1 MLWFVGLGISG
12 TQSIPI
18 EVVKIIQKADFV
30 YLEAF
35 TSPISKQ
42 HEDEIKNMVNGSFK
56 IAKRWLVEDG
66 QEILKTSKSSTVV
79 LLSYGDPYVAT
90 THIELRTRAKLEN
103 IETNT
108 IHSASAITSMIGEA
122 GLQLYKVGRVVTI
135 MNEKKSTITPYTTIF
150 KNLTQGLHSV
160 LLLEYNHDKNYFL
173 DPKDAISNLLD
184 VEKEQKRNVLN
195 NDTFAIIAS
204 RIGFE
209 TQKIIS
215 GKFSNLLKVDFGEP
229 PHSIIIT
236 GKLHFTESD
245 AINVLT
251 ECLDKPSDNSTRI
264 KSTSVQMIEKYVPM
278 VRKALEEIRPLYNDS
293 KEFQEVFENAELYIN
308 DAENFL
314 KQGKDE
320 NAVLSIGYA
329 DGVPRNLSGKI
340 NVIYKNTLYPQVG
353 SITMDQM
360 MVDITGSNEIK
371 VGSTMVLL
379 GSDGDKIISP
389 LEWARKSNTIPWEI
403 LCSFKNRLP
412 RVQVD

>member
-12 TQSIPI
+12 TRSIPI

-30 YLEAF
+30 YLESF
-35 TSPISKQ
+35 TSPIYKQ
-42 HEDEIKNMVNGSFK
+42 QEEEIKNMVNGSFK

-66 QEILKTSKSSTVV
+66 QEILKASKSSTVV

-90 THIELRTRAKLEN
+90 THIELRTRAKLEK

-122 GLQLYKVGRVVTI
+122 GLQFYKVGRIVTI
-135 MNEKKSTITPYTTIF
+135 MNEKKSVITPYTSIF
-150 KNLTQGLHSV
+150 KNLIQGLHSV
-160 LLLEYNHDKNYFL
+160 ILLEYNQDENYFL
-173 DPKDAISNLLD
+173 DPKDAISSLMD
-184 VEKEQKRNVLN
+184 VEKEQKRNVVN
-195 NDTFAIIAS
+195 NDTFAIVAS

-209 TQKIIS
+209 TQKITS

-251 ECLDKPSDNSTRI
+251 ECLDKPSDNSNRI
-264 KSTSVQMIEKYVPM
+264 KSISIQMIERYVPM
-278 VRKALEEIRPLYNDS
+278 VREALEEIKPLYNDS
-293 KEFQEVFENAELYIN
+293 KEFQVVFQNAELYIN

-329 DGVPRNLSGKI
+329 DGL
-340 NVIYKNTLYPQVG
+340 
-353 SITMDQM
+353 
-360 MVDITGSNEIK
+360 VDALRMAKGIDPK
-371 VGSTMVLL
+371 M
-379 GSDGDKIISP
+379 
-389 LEWARKSNTIPWEI
+389 
-403 LCSFKNRLP
+403 
-412 RVQVD
+412 

>member
-12 TQSIPI
+12 TKSIPI
-18 EVVKIIQKADFV
+18 EVEKIIQEADFV

-35 TSPISKQ
+35 TSPISQ
-42 HEDEIKNMVNGSFK
+42 IREDKIKNIVNGGFK

-66 QEILKTSKSSTVV
+66 QEILKTAKSSTVV

-90 THIELRTRAKLEN
+90 THIELRTRAELEK
-103 IETNT
+103 IETKT

-122 GLQLYKVGRVVTI
+122 GLQFYKIGRIMTI
-135 MNEKKSTITPYTTIF
+135 MNEKKSAMTPYNTIF
-150 KNLTQGLHSV
+150 KNLTDGLHSV
-160 LLLEYNHDKNYFL
+160 ILLEYNQDKNYFL
-173 DPKDAISNLLD
+173 DPKNAISNLLD
-184 VEKEQKRNVLN
+184 IEREQKRDVLTD
-195 NDTFAIIAS
+195 DTFAIVAS

-215 GKFSNLLKVDFGEP
+215 GKLGNLLKIDFGEP
-229 PHSIIIT
+229 PHSIIVT

-251 ECLDKPSDNSTRI
+251 KCLDKPSDNSSKI
-264 KSTSVQMIEKYVPM
+264 KNISVQMIEKYVPM

-320 NAVLSIGYA
+320 TAVLSIGYA
-329 DGVPRNLSGKI
+329 DGL
-340 NVIYKNTLYPQVG
+340 
-353 SITMDQM
+353 
-360 MVDITGSNEIK
+360 VDALRIAKGIDPK
-371 VGSTMVLL
+371 M
-379 GSDGDKIISP
+379 
-389 LEWARKSNTIPWEI
+389 
-403 LCSFKNRLP
+403 
-412 RVQVD
+412 

>member
-12 TQSIPI
+12 TRSIPI

-30 YLEAF
+30 YLESF
-35 TSPISKQ
+35 TSPIYKQ
-42 HEDEIKNMVNGSFK
+42 QEEEIKNIVSGSFK

-66 QEILKTSKSSTVV
+66 QEILKASKSSTVV
-79 LLSYGDPYVAT
+79 LLSYGDPYIAT
-90 THIELRTRAKLEN
+90 THIELRTRAKLEK

-122 GLQLYKVGRVVTI
+122 GLQFYKVGRIVTI
-135 MNEKKSTITPYTTIF
+135 MNEKKSIITPYTAIF
-150 KNLTQGLHSV
+150 KNLIQGLHSV
-160 LLLEYNHDKNYFL
+160 ILLEYNQDENYFL
-173 DPKDAISNLLD
+173 DPKDAISSLMD
-184 VEKEQKRNVLN
+184 VEKEQKRNVVN
-195 NDTFAIIAS
+195 NDTFAIVAS

-209 TQKIIS
+209 TQKITS

-251 ECLDKPSDNSTRI
+251 ECLDKPSDNSSKI

-278 VRKALEEIRPLYNDS
+278 VRKALEEIKPLYNDS

-329 DGVPRNLSGKI
+329 DGLVDALRIAKGIDPKI
-340 NVIYKNTLYPQVG
+340 
-353 SITMDQM
+353 
-360 MVDITGSNEIK
+360 
-371 VGSTMVLL
+371 
-379 GSDGDKIISP
+379 
-389 LEWARKSNTIPWEI
+389 
-403 LCSFKNRLP
+403 
-412 RVQVD
+412 

>member
-12 TQSIPI
+12 TRSIPI

-30 YLEAF
+30 YLESF
-35 TSPISKQ
+35 TSPIYKQ
-42 HEDEIKNMVNGSFK
+42 QEEEIKNIVSGSFK

-66 QEILKTSKSSTVV
+66 QEILKASKSSTVV
-79 LLSYGDPYVAT
+79 LLSYGDPYIAT
-90 THIELRTRAKLEN
+90 THIELRTRAKLEK

-122 GLQLYKVGRVVTI
+122 GLQFYKIGRIVTI
-135 MNEKKSTITPYTTIF
+135 MNEKKSVITPYTSIF
-150 KNLTQGLHSV
+150 KNLIQGLHSV
-160 LLLEYNHDKNYFL
+160 ILLEYNQDENYFL
-173 DPKDAISNLLD
+173 DPKDAISSLMD
-184 VEKEQKRNVLN
+184 VEKEQKRNVVN
-195 NDTFAIIAS
+195 NDTFAIVAS
-204 RIGFE
+204 RIGFK
-209 TQKIIS
+209 TQKITS

-278 VRKALEEIRPLYNDS
+278 VRKALEEIRPLYNDT

-329 DGVPRNLSGKI
+329 DGLVDALRMAKGIDPKI
-340 NVIYKNTLYPQVG
+340 
-353 SITMDQM
+353 
-360 MVDITGSNEIK
+360 
-371 VGSTMVLL
+371 
-379 GSDGDKIISP
+379 
-389 LEWARKSNTIPWEI
+389 
-403 LCSFKNRLP
+403 
-412 RVQVD
+412 

>member
-12 TQSIPI
+12 TRSIPI

-30 YLEAF
+30 YLESF
-35 TSPISKQ
+35 TSPIYKQ
-42 HEDEIKNMVNGSFK
+42 QEEEIKNMVNGSFK

-66 QEILKTSKSSTVV
+66 QEILKASKSSTVV

-108 IHSASAITSMIGEA
+108 IHSASAITSMTGEA
-122 GLQLYKVGRVVTI
+122 GLQFYKVGRMVTI
-135 MNEKKSTITPYTTIF
+135 MNEKKSTITPYTAIF
-150 KNLTQGLHSV
+150 KNLTQGLHSII
-160 LLLEYNHDKNYFL
+160 LLEYNHDENYFL

-184 VEKEQKRNVLN
+184 VEKEQKRNVVN
-195 NDTFAIIAS
+195 NDTFAIVAS

-209 TQKIIS
+209 TQKITS

-278 VRKALEEIRPLYNDS
+278 VRKALEEIRPLYNDT

-329 DGVPRNLSGKI
+329 DGLVDALRIAKGIDPKI
-340 NVIYKNTLYPQVG
+340 
-353 SITMDQM
+353 
-360 MVDITGSNEIK
+360 
-371 VGSTMVLL
+371 
-379 GSDGDKIISP
+379 
-389 LEWARKSNTIPWEI
+389 
-403 LCSFKNRLP
+403 
-412 RVQVD
+412 

>member
-12 TQSIPI
+12 TKSISI
-18 EVVKIIQKADFV
+18 EVEKMIQEADFV

-35 TSPISKQ
+35 TSPISQ
-42 HEDEIKNMVNGSFK
+42 THEEEIKKIVNGNFK

-66 QEILKTSKSSTVV
+66 QEILKAAKNSTVI

-108 IHSASAITSMIGEA
+108 IHSASAVTSMIGEA
-122 GLQLYKVGRVVTI
+122 GLQFYKVGRVVTI
-135 MNEKKSTITPYTTIF
+135 MNEKKSTITPYTNIF
-150 KNLTQGLHSV
+150 KNLTQGLHSII
-160 LLLEYNHDKNYFL
+160 LLEYNHDKKYFL
-173 DPKDAISNLLD
+173 DPKNAISDLLD
-184 VEKEQKRNVLN
+184 IENAQKKNALD

-215 GKFSNLLKVDFGEP
+215 GKFSNLFKTDFGEP
-229 PHSIIIT
+229 PHSIIIP

-251 ECLDKPSDNSTRI
+251 ECVDKPSDNSSKI
-264 KSTSVQMIEKYVPM
+264 KSTSVQMIERYVPM
-278 VRKALEEIRPLYNDS
+278 VRKALEEIKPLYNNS
-293 KEFQEVFENAELYIN
+293 KEFQEVFENAKLYID

-329 DGVPRNLSGKI
+329 DGL
-340 NVIYKNTLYPQVG
+340 
-353 SITMDQM
+353 
-360 MVDITGSNEIK
+360 VDALRMAKGIEPK
-371 VGSTMVLL
+371 M
-379 GSDGDKIISP
+379 
-389 LEWARKSNTIPWEI
+389 
-403 LCSFKNRLP
+403 
-412 RVQVD
+412 

>member
-30 YLEAF
+30 YLESF
-35 TSPISKQ
+35 TSPIYKQ
-42 HEDEIKNMVNGSFK
+42 QEEEIKNMVNGSFK

-66 QEILKTSKSSTVV
+66 QEILKASKSSTVV

-90 THIELRTRAKLEN
+90 THIELRTRAKLEK

-122 GLQLYKVGRVVTI
+122 GLQFYKVGRIVTI
-135 MNEKKSTITPYTTIF
+135 MNEKKSIITPYTSIF
-150 KNLTQGLHSV
+150 KNLIQGLHSV
-160 LLLEYNHDKNYFL
+160 ILLEYNQDENYFL

-184 VEKEQKRNVLN
+184 VEKEQKRNVVN
-195 NDTFAIIAS
+195 NDTFAIVAS
-204 RIGFE
+204 RIGFK
-209 TQKIIS
+209 TQKITS

-278 VRKALEEIRPLYNDS
+278 VRKALEEIRPLYNDT

-329 DGVPRNLSGKI
+329 DGLVDALRIAKGIDPKI
-340 NVIYKNTLYPQVG
+340 
-353 SITMDQM
+353 
-360 MVDITGSNEIK
+360 
-371 VGSTMVLL
+371 
-379 GSDGDKIISP
+379 
-389 LEWARKSNTIPWEI
+389 
-403 LCSFKNRLP
+403 
-412 RVQVD
+412 

>member
-12 TQSIPI
+12 TRSIPI
-18 EVVKIIQKADFV
+18 EVVKIIQEADFV

-66 QEILKTSKSSTVV
+66 QEILKTSKSSTAV

-108 IHSASAITSMIGEA
+108 IHSASAITSMVGEA
-122 GLQLYKVGRVVTI
+122 GLQFYKVGRMVTI
-135 MNEKKSTITPYTTIF
+135 MNEKKSTITPYTAIF
-150 KNLTQGLHSV
+150 KNLTQGLHSII
-160 LLLEYNHDKNYFL
+160 LLEYNHDENYFL

-184 VEKEQKRNVLN
+184 VEKEQKRNVVN
-195 NDTFAIIAS
+195 NDTFAIVAS

-278 VRKALEEIRPLYNDS
+278 VRKALEEIRPLYNDT

-329 DGVPRNLSGKI
+329 DGL
-340 NVIYKNTLYPQVG
+340 
-353 SITMDQM
+353 
-360 MVDITGSNEIK
+360 VDALRIAKGIDPK
-371 VGSTMVLL
+371 M
-379 GSDGDKIISP
+379 
-389 LEWARKSNTIPWEI
+389 
-403 LCSFKNRLP
+403 
-412 RVQVD
+412 

>member
-12 TQSIPI
+12 TRSIPI
-18 EVVKIIQKADFV
+18 EVVKIIQEADFV

-66 QEILKTSKSSTVV
+66 QEILKTSKSSTAV

-108 IHSASAITSMIGEA
+108 IHSASAITSMVGEA
-122 GLQLYKVGRVVTI
+122 GLQFYKVGRMVTI
-135 MNEKKSTITPYTTIF
+135 MNEKKSTITPYTAIF
-150 KNLTQGLHSV
+150 KNLTQGLHSII
-160 LLLEYNHDKNYFL
+160 LLEYNHDENYFL

-209 TQKIIS
+209 TQKIIA
-215 GKFSNLLKVDFGEP
+215 GKFSNLLKIDFGEP

-245 AINVLT
+245 AINVLI
-251 ECLDKPSDNSTRI
+251 ECLDKPSDNSDKI
-264 KSTSVQMIEKYVPM
+264 KSVSVQMIEKYVPM

-293 KEFQEVFENAELYIN
+293 KEFQEVFENAKLYID

-329 DGVPRNLSGKI
+329 DGLVDALRIAKGVDPKI
-340 NVIYKNTLYPQVG
+340 
-353 SITMDQM
+353 
-360 MVDITGSNEIK
+360 
-371 VGSTMVLL
+371 
-379 GSDGDKIISP
+379 
-389 LEWARKSNTIPWEI
+389 
-403 LCSFKNRLP
+403 
-412 RVQVD
+412 

>member
-30 YLEAF
+30 YLESF
-35 TSPISKQ
+35 TSPIYKQ
-42 HEDEIKNMVNGSFK
+42 QEEEIKNIVSGSFK

-66 QEILKTSKSSTVV
+66 QEILKASKSSTVV

-90 THIELRTRAKLEN
+90 THIELRTRAKLEK

-122 GLQLYKVGRVVTI
+122 GLQFYKVGRIVTI
-135 MNEKKSTITPYTTIF
+135 MNEKKSIITPYTAIF
-150 KNLTQGLHSV
+150 KNLIQGLHSV
-160 LLLEYNHDKNYFL
+160 ILLEYNQDENYFL
-173 DPKDAISNLLD
+173 DPKDAISSLLD
-184 VEKEQKRNVLN
+184 VEKEQKRNVVN
-195 NDTFAIIAS
+195 NDTFAIVAS

-251 ECLDKPSDNSTRI
+251 ECLDKPSDNSSRI
-264 KSTSVQMIEKYVPM
+264 KSISIQMIERYVPM
-278 VRKALEEIRPLYNDS
+278 VREALEEIKPLYNDS
-293 KEFQEVFENAELYIN
+293 KEFQVVFQNAELYIN

-329 DGVPRNLSGKI
+329 DGL
-340 NVIYKNTLYPQVG
+340 
-353 SITMDQM
+353 
-360 MVDITGSNEIK
+360 VDALRMAKGIDPK
-371 VGSTMVLL
+371 M
-379 GSDGDKIISP
+379 
-389 LEWARKSNTIPWEI
+389 
-403 LCSFKNRLP
+403 
-412 RVQVD
+412 

>member
-12 TQSIPI
+12 TKSISI
-18 EVVKIIQKADFV
+18 EVEKMIQEADFV

-35 TSPISKQ
+35 TSPISQ
-42 HEDEIKNMVNGSFK
+42 THEEEIKKIVNGNFK

-66 QEILKTSKSSTVV
+66 QEILKAAKNSTVI

-108 IHSASAITSMIGEA
+108 IHSASAVTSMIGEA
-122 GLQLYKVGRVVTI
+122 GLQFYKVGRVVTI
-135 MNEKKSTITPYTTIF
+135 MNEKKSTINPYTNIF
-150 KNLTQGLHSV
+150 KNLTQGLHSII
-160 LLLEYNHDKNYFL
+160 LLEYNHDKKYFL
-173 DPKDAISNLLD
+173 DPKNAILDLLD
-184 VEKEQKRNVLN
+184 IEKEQKRTVLSD
-195 NDTFAIIAS
+195 DTFAIIAS

-215 GKFSNLLKVDFGEP
+215 GKFSNLLKIDFGEP
-229 PHSIIIT
+229 PHSIIIP

-251 ECLDKPSDNSTRI
+251 ECLDKPSDNSARI
-264 KSTSVQMIEKYVPM
+264 KSISVQMIERYVPM
-278 VRKALEEIRPLYNDS
+278 VRKALEEIKPLYDES
-293 KEFQEVFENAELYIN
+293 KEFWEVFENAKLYID

-329 DGVPRNLSGKI
+329 DGLVDALRMAKGREPKI
-340 NVIYKNTLYPQVG
+340 
-353 SITMDQM
+353 
-360 MVDITGSNEIK
+360 
-371 VGSTMVLL
+371 
-379 GSDGDKIISP
+379 
-389 LEWARKSNTIPWEI
+389 
-403 LCSFKNRLP
+403 
-412 RVQVD
+412 

>member
-12 TQSIPI
+12 TRSIPI

-30 YLEAF
+30 YLESF
-35 TSPISKQ
+35 TSPIYKQ
-42 HEDEIKNMVNGSFK
+42 QEEEIKNIVSGSFK

-66 QEILKTSKSSTVV
+66 QEILKASKSSTVV

-108 IHSASAITSMIGEA
+108 IHSASAITSMTGEA
-122 GLQLYKVGRVVTI
+122 GLQFYKVGRMVTI
-135 MNEKKSTITPYTTIF
+135 MNEKKSTITPYTAIF
-150 KNLTQGLHSV
+150 KNLTQGLHSII
-160 LLLEYNHDKNYFL
+160 LLEYNHDENYFL

-184 VEKEQKRNVLN
+184 VEKEQKRNVVN
-195 NDTFAIIAS
+195 NDTFAIVAS

-209 TQKIIS
+209 TQKITS

-278 VRKALEEIRPLYNDS
+278 VRKALEEIRPLYNDT

-329 DGVPRNLSGKI
+329 DGL
-340 NVIYKNTLYPQVG
+340 
-353 SITMDQM
+353 
-360 MVDITGSNEIK
+360 VDALRIAKGIDPK
-371 VGSTMVLL
+371 M
-379 GSDGDKIISP
+379 
-389 LEWARKSNTIPWEI
+389 
-403 LCSFKNRLP
+403 
-412 RVQVD
+412 

>member
-12 TQSIPI
+12 TRSIPI
-18 EVVKIIQKADFV
+18 EVVKIIQEADFV

-66 QEILKTSKSSTVV
+66 QEILKTSKSSTAV

-108 IHSASAITSMIGEA
+108 IHSASAITSMVGEA
-122 GLQLYKVGRVVTI
+122 GLQFYKVGRMVTI
-135 MNEKKSTITPYTTIF
+135 MNEKKSTITPYTAIF
-150 KNLTQGLHSV
+150 KNLTQGLHSII
-160 LLLEYNHDKNYFL
+160 LLEYNHDENYFL

-184 VEKEQKRNVLN
+184 VENEQKRNVLN

-278 VRKALEEIRPLYNDS
+278 VRKALEEIIPLYNDS

-329 DGVPRNLSGKI
+329 DGLVDALRIAKGVDPKI
-340 NVIYKNTLYPQVG
+340 
-353 SITMDQM
+353 
-360 MVDITGSNEIK
+360 
-371 VGSTMVLL
+371 
-379 GSDGDKIISP
+379 
-389 LEWARKSNTIPWEI
+389 
-403 LCSFKNRLP
+403 
-412 RVQVD
+412 

>member
-12 TQSIPI
+12 TRSIPI
-18 EVVKIIQKADFV
+18 EVVKIIQEADFV

-122 GLQLYKVGRVVTI
+122 GLQFYKVGRMVTI
-135 MNEKKSTITPYTTIF
+135 MNEKKSTITPYTAIF
-150 KNLTQGLHSV
+150 KNLTQGLHSII
-160 LLLEYNHDKNYFL
+160 LLEYNHDENYFL

-184 VEKEQKRNVLN
+184 VEKEQKRSVLN
-195 NDTFAIIAS
+195 YDTFAIIAS
-204 RIGFE
+204 RIGFD

-251 ECLDKPSDNSTRI
+251 ECIDKSSDNSDGI
-264 KSTSVQMIEKYVPM
+264 KSISVQMIERYVPM
-278 VRKALEEIRPLYNDS
+278 VRKALEEIRQLYNNS
-293 KEFQEVFENAELYIN
+293 EEFQEVFENAELYIN

-329 DGVPRNLSGKI
+329 DGL
-340 NVIYKNTLYPQVG
+340 
-353 SITMDQM
+353 
-360 MVDITGSNEIK
+360 VDALRMAKGIDPK
-371 VGSTMVLL
+371 M
-379 GSDGDKIISP
+379 
-389 LEWARKSNTIPWEI
+389 
-403 LCSFKNRLP
+403 
-412 RVQVD
+412 

>member
-12 TQSIPI
+12 TKSIPI
-18 EVVKIIQKADFV
+18 EVVKIIQDADIV
-30 YLEAF
+30 YLEIF
-35 TSPISKQ
+35 TSPISQ
-42 HEDEIKNMVNGSFK
+42 MYEEEIKNMVTGRFK

-66 QEILKTSKSSTVV
+66 QEILNASKSSTVV
-79 LLSYGDPYVAT
+79 LLSYGDPYMAT
-90 THIELRTRAKLEN
+90 THIELRTRAELEN
-103 IETNT
+103 IETKT
-108 IHSASAITSMIGEA
+108 VHSASIITSMIGEA
-122 GLQLYKVGRVVTI
+122 GLQFYKVGRVVTI
-135 MNEKKSTITPYTTIF
+135 MNEKKSTITPYTAIN

-160 LLLEYNHDKNYFL
+160 ILLEYNHDKKYFL
-173 DPKDAISNLLD
+173 DPKNAISNLLD
-184 VEKEQKRNVLN
+184 IEKEQKKFILSD
-195 NDTFAIIAS
+195 DTFTIIAS

-229 PHSIIIT
+229 PHSIIIP

-251 ECLDKPSDNSTRI
+251 ECFDKPSDNSAGI

-278 VRKALEEIRPLYNDS
+278 VRRALEEIKPFYNES

-329 DGVPRNLSGKI
+329 DGLVDALRMAKGIEPKI
-340 NVIYKNTLYPQVG
+340 
-353 SITMDQM
+353 
-360 MVDITGSNEIK
+360 
-371 VGSTMVLL
+371 
-379 GSDGDKIISP
+379 
-389 LEWARKSNTIPWEI
+389 
-403 LCSFKNRLP
+403 
-412 RVQVD
+412 

>member
-1 MLWFVGLGISG
+1 M
-12 TQSIPI
+12 T
-18 EVVKIIQKADFV
+18 
-30 YLEAF
+30 
-35 TSPISKQ
+35 
-42 HEDEIKNMVNGSFK
+42 
-56 IAKRWLVEDG
+56 
-66 QEILKTSKSSTVV
+66 
-79 LLSYGDPYVAT
+79 
-90 THIELRTRAKLEN
+90 
-103 IETNT
+103 
-108 IHSASAITSMIGEA
+108 GEA
-122 GLQLYKVGRVVTI
+122 GLQFYKVGRMVTI
-135 MNEKKSTITPYTTIF
+135 MNEKKSTITPYTAIF
-150 KNLTQGLHSV
+150 KNLTQCLHSII
-160 LLLEYNHDKNYFL
+160 LLEYNHDENYFL

-251 ECLDKPSDNSTRI
+251 ECLDKPSDNSTKI

-278 VRKALEEIRPLYNDS
+278 VRKALEEIRPLYNDT

-329 DGVPRNLSGKI
+329 DGLVDALRIAKGIDPKI
-340 NVIYKNTLYPQVG
+340 
-353 SITMDQM
+353 
-360 MVDITGSNEIK
+360 
-371 VGSTMVLL
+371 
-379 GSDGDKIISP
+379 
-389 LEWARKSNTIPWEI
+389 
-403 LCSFKNRLP
+403 
-412 RVQVD
+412 

>member
-18 EVVKIIQKADFV
+18 EVVKIIQEADFV

-66 QEILKTSKSSTVV
+66 QEILKTSKSSTAV

-108 IHSASAITSMIGEA
+108 IHSASAITSMVGEA
-122 GLQLYKVGRVVTI
+122 GLQFYKVGRMVTI
-135 MNEKKSTITPYTTIF
+135 MNEKKSTITPYTAIF
-150 KNLTQGLHSV
+150 KNLTQGLHSII
-160 LLLEYNHDKNYFL
+160 LLEYNHDENYFL

-278 VRKALEEIRPLYNDS
+278 VRKALEEIRPLYNNS
-293 KEFQEVFENAELYIN
+293 KEFQEVFENAELYID

-329 DGVPRNLSGKI
+329 DGLVDALRIAKGIDPKI
-340 NVIYKNTLYPQVG
+340 
-353 SITMDQM
+353 
-360 MVDITGSNEIK
+360 
-371 VGSTMVLL
+371 
-379 GSDGDKIISP
+379 
-389 LEWARKSNTIPWEI
+389 
-403 LCSFKNRLP
+403 
-412 RVQVD
+412 

>member
-12 TQSIPI
+12 TRSIPI
-18 EVVKIIQKADFV
+18 EVAKIIQEADFV

-66 QEILKTSKSSTVV
+66 QEILKTSKSSTAV

-108 IHSASAITSMIGEA
+108 IHSASAITSMVGEA
-122 GLQLYKVGRVVTI
+122 GLQFYKVGRMVTI
-135 MNEKKSTITPYTTIF
+135 MNEKKSTITPYTAIF
-150 KNLTQGLHSV
+150 KNLTQGLHSII
-160 LLLEYNHDKNYFL
+160 LLEYNHDENYFL
-173 DPKDAISNLLD
+173 DPKDALSNLLD

-329 DGVPRNLSGKI
+329 DGLVDALRIAKGVDPKI
-340 NVIYKNTLYPQVG
+340 
-353 SITMDQM
+353 
-360 MVDITGSNEIK
+360 
-371 VGSTMVLL
+371 
-379 GSDGDKIISP
+379 
-389 LEWARKSNTIPWEI
+389 
-403 LCSFKNRLP
+403 
-412 RVQVD
+412 

>member
-12 TQSIPI
+12 TRSVPI
-18 EVVKIIQKADFV
+18 EVVKIIHEADIV

-35 TSPISKQ
+35 TSPNSKQ
-42 HEDEIKNMVNGSFK
+42 HEDEIKNMANGSFK

-90 THIELRTRAKLEN
+90 THIELRPRAKLEY

-108 IHSASAITSMIGEA
+108 NHSASAITSMVGEA
-122 GLQLYKVGRVVTI
+122 GLQFYKVGRMVTI
-135 MNEKKSTITPYTTIF
+135 MNEKKSTITPYTAIF
-150 KNLTQGLHSV
+150 KNLTQGLHSII
-160 LLLEYNHDKNYFL
+160 LLEYNHDENYFL

-184 VEKEQKRNVLN
+184 IEKEQKRDVLS

-209 TQKIIS
+209 PQKIIS
-215 GKFSNLLKVDFGEP
+215 GKFCNLLKVDFGEP

-314 KQGKDE
+314 KQG
-320 NAVLSIGYA
+320 
-329 DGVPRNLSGKI
+329 
-340 NVIYKNTLYPQVG
+340 
-353 SITMDQM
+353 
-360 MVDITGSNEIK
+360 
-371 VGSTMVLL
+371 
-379 GSDGDKIISP
+379 
-389 LEWARKSNTIPWEI
+389 
-403 LCSFKNRLP
+403 
-412 RVQVD
+412 